1 MTPFTGYSLPWLI
14 CSVLLGAVSMLYKEQ
29 GITVL
34 GVCVCYDLFV
44 ASSVDVWGFCATLKL
59 AAKMLMTTADNDAP
73 KKR

>member
-1 MTPFTGYSLPWLI
+1 
-14 CSVLLGAVSMLYKEQ
+14 MLYKEQ